1 MGPGELGE
9 DAMEGD
15 QNRPLLR
22 GQIWRQKPR
31 DQLALLAWSEYIM
44 VSAKF
49 KLQLRTSKPLFL
61 ELSWCLAARQ
71 RLKPAAGYI
80 NRTSLQL

>member
-9 DAMEGD
+9 DAVEGD
-15 QNRPLLR
+15 RNRALLR
-22 GQIWRQKPR
+22 GQMWRQKLR

-49 KLQLRTSKPLFL
+49 KLQ
-61 ELSWCLAARQ
+61 
-71 RLKPAAGYI
+71 
-80 NRTSLQL
+80 